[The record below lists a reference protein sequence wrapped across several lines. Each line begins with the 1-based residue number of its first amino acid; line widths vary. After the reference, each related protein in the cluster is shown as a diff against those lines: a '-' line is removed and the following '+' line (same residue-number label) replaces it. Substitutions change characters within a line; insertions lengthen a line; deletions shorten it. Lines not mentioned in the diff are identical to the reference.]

1 MEMDLASLYEH
12 MHDALDGMYYSYSE
26 HEYHL
31 QKVNSTHNDLVHEAV
46 FTFDKNLAFIT
57 WQNLAVLEN
66 VEATLPEV
74 ITILDGCRAKSVSP
88 FDSKKILSYGQA
100 CQILM
105 QLLKEGRFN
114 LDKQILCAI
123 HHYCAQADLKT
134 DDRGAFRRENVI
146 ISGTSYVPPK
156 YEDLEDI
163 FKEGIDF
170 INMHVD
176 NPVEKAL
183 LAFLFCCRSQFF
195 KDGNKRTVIV
205 KPNTIK
211 NKDGNKS
218 YVVGIG
224 IDNTVRRGFVS
235 SITYAGETTV
245 SLYKLMLTT
254 IKQLFTGGVS
264 AKDLSGPVGIY
275 SIVDSQAKQGFQNIM
290 YLTAYLSTNV
300 GVINLL
306 PFPAFDGGRVLFLII
321 EKIRRKPVPAK
332 TEAMVNNIGFMLL
345 MLLMVYVTFNDILRL
360 F

>member
-156 YEDLEDI
+156 YEDLADI

-195 KDGNKRTVIV
+195 KDGNKRTASIFLNGILLSHGFAPIAILKDFKQEMV
-205 KPNTIK
+205 KLLVEFYEIGNADHIIDFFNK
-211 NKDGNKS
+211 NFDEQFKDRS
-218 YVVGIG
+218 
-224 IDNTVRRGFVS
+224 
-235 SITYAGETTV
+235 EE
-245 SLYKLMLTT
+245 
-254 IKQLFTGGVS
+254 
-264 AKDLSGPVGIY
+264 
-275 SIVDSQAKQGFQNIM
+275 AKQK
-290 YLTAYLSTNV
+290 SDR
-300 GVINLL
+300 
-306 PFPAFDGGRVLFLII
+306 AFADFL
-321 EKIRRKPVPAK
+321 K
-332 TEAMVNNIGFMLL
+332 
-345 MLLMVYVTFNDILRL
+345 
-360 F
+360 